1 MSDARRAARRVRL
14 PGVQVTYESAT
25 GERQQARVIDLSRE
39 GLYIPS
45 AKPLPIGKRLS
56 LEIQPIGEPSAWPA
70 LGRVVWVRDADDG
83 DERPAGMAVKII
95 DAEDAVVRAIQG
107 LLEAR
112 EPTERGL
119 GLGATILPVRP
130 RSRSNPSPGER
141 TMLGVGSDAT
151 STPVA
156 PIVIAAAGREPTL
169 VGVGETETSADSREV
184 SLAIDRVGPRSR
196 PVPAPEPAYVHA
208 AEASEP
214 DEPKAKAASPG
225 GAEEGVA
232 ERSSVGPPAK
242 RRSGAGLILFVLVVA
257 GAVAGYA
264 FRSRILAFSHVAAS
278 AISKARP

>member
-1 MSDARRAARRVRL
+1 
-14 PGVQVTYESAT
+14 
-25 GERQQARVIDLSRE
+25 VIDLSRE

-45 AKPLPIGKRLS
+45 ATPLPVGKRLS
-56 LEIQPIGEPSAWPA
+56 LEIQPIGEPKPWSA

-95 DAEDAVVRAIQG
+95 DAEDAVVMAIQG

-130 RSRSNPSPGER
+130 RSRSNPSPRER
-141 TMLGVGSDAT
+141 TTVGVGSDAIPA
-151 STPVA
+151 PVA
-156 PIVIAAAGREPTL
+156 PIVSTAARREPTL

-184 SLAIDRVGPRSR
+184 SLAIDLVGPRSR
-196 PVPAPEPAYVHA
+196 LVPARYPACAHA

-214 DEPKAKAASPG
+214 DEPKAKASSPG
-225 GAEEGVA
+225 GAEEGA
-232 ERSSVGPPAK
+232 AQRSSVGPLAK

-257 GAVAGYA
+257 GGFAGYA
-264 FRSRILAFSHVAAS
+264 FRNRILAFSHVVAS
-278 AISKARP
+278 AISKPPQ